1 MFCPWV
7 FFRKVANYGFQLS
20 YVFLLAFFLKTEFPA
35 YFEKGIIN
43 VSYNI
48 IFYYSRAELAFL
60 KCKKKIVKYTKE
72 LLDNSSAVL
81 FLFKTIK
88 SYKKYFFKRVK
99 RTNEIQF
106 IKDNNIVFETTKDGF
121 LLALSG
127 VEPYLV
133 LREKLDFDFI
143 IFSDYS
149 AKSDAV
155 PKLVFY
161 SFPSKEQLN
170 YELAS
175 TKSIMTCKMVFS
187 GYEYLYNFFK
197 SHDYNYFV
205 VGNVFNN
212 VFIEYFVKTHY
223 SLQTQGLTK
232 DDFNQST
239 IEIIDQDVNIIKVHN
254 SEKIKIQKD
263 NITVE
268 S

>member
-1 MFCPWV
+1 MFPFCPWG
-7 FFRKVANYGFQLS
+7 FFRKVANYGFELS
-20 YVFLLAFFLKTEFPA
+20 YVFLLAFFLKTEFPT

-48 IFYYSRAELAFL
+48 IFYYSKAELAFL

-72 LLDNSSAVL
+72 LLDNSSVVF
-81 FLFKTIK
+81 FLFKTVK

-99 RTNEIQF
+99 RMNKIQF
-106 IKDNNIVFETTKDGF
+106 IKDNNIVFETTKDTF

-127 VEPYLV
+127 AEL
-133 LREKLDFDFI
+133 LREKPDFDFI

-161 SFPSKEQLN
+161 SVPSKEQLN

-175 TKSIMTCKMVFS
+175 TKSIMTCKITFS

-197 SHDYNYFV
+197 PHDYNYFV

-212 VFIEYFVKTHY
+212 VFIEYFVKTH
-223 SLQTQGLTK
+223 SLQTGLTK
-232 DDFNQST
+232 HDFNQST
-239 IEIIDQDVNIIKVHN
+239 IEIIDQDVNIIKVRN
-254 SEKIKIQKD
+254 SEKIIIQKD